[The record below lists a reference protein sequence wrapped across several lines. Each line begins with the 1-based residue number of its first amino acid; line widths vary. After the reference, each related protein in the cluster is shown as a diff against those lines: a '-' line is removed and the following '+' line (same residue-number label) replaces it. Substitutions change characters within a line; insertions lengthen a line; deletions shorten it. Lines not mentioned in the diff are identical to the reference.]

1 MNEVNERVTP
11 IGNEFYGGD
20 PSSLRPIE
28 RMPLIAAWLAFH
40 LLERSVSFHC
50 HLFSYV
56 GCSAKCQNKLT
67 ANIFEANAL
76 FHPLWNARQ
85 NKSGKLQCK
94 ISSERSRLNKFNIIP
109 YSRGK
114 YILITIENDNKTKPK
129 NKFAEKNVQNWKMYA
144 NFMHQIIAIIR
155 NLFEIK

>member
-20 PSSLRPIE
+20 PSSLRAIE

-50 HLFSYV
+50 RLFSYV

-67 ANIFEANAL
+67 ANILKQTLCFTHFEMQDKTNLANCNVKYQVRDQDWINLIL
-76 FHPLWNARQ
+76 FRIVEVNIFWLPPKMITKQ
-85 NKSGKLQCK
+85 NRKTNSQKKMLKTGKCMQILCIKSL
-94 ISSERSRLNKFNIIP
+94 R
-109 YSRGK
+109 
-114 YILITIENDNKTKPK
+114 
-129 NKFAEKNVQNWKMYA
+129 
-144 NFMHQIIAIIR
+144 
-155 NLFEIK
+155 